1 MLNRGFTKKGLK
13 KLVEERVLENWF
25 KLVFLTRKFE
35 FAKTGFKQVQKKL
48 VQTVIK
54 NRVPKKKI
62 GSKQLTNEK
71 FSKNRFEKIGPNLF
85 IKKRFGNINLKY
97 QRKFDKM
104 FSNCFKEKIRK
115 NWSQTV
121 FKEKVCENWSQ
132 TVYKEKVCKIGP
144 KLF

>member
-62 GSKQLTNEK
+62 GSKQFTNEK
-71 FSKNRFEKIGPNLF
+71 FSKNRVLTVLKE
-85 IKKRFGNINLKY
+85 FG
-97 QRKFDKM
+97 
-104 FSNCFKEKIRK
+104 
-115 NWSQTV
+115 
-121 FKEKVCENWSQ
+121 
-132 TVYKEKVCKIGP
+132 KIGP
-144 KLF
+144 KLFIKKCSGISI

>member
-1 MLNRGFTKKGLK
+1 M
-13 KLVEERVLENWF
+13 
-25 KLVFLTRKFE
+25 
-35 FAKTGFKQVQKKL
+35 

-62 GSKQLTNEK
+62 GSKQFTNEK
-71 FSKNRFEKIGPNLF
+71 FSKNRVLTVLKEFGKIGPKLF

-132 TVYKEKVCKIGP
+132 TVYKEKVCKNWSQTVLKEKI
-144 KLF
+144 